1 MRRNVLWPR
10 SGKTIAL
17 GLMVWLFLAPP
28 IWADDTSMFHMGN
41 DLLEEQNYPE
51 ALAAYKSFVEQ
62 NPEHRLVGAV
72 TWTMAN
78 IHMTIN
84 EDYEK
89 AAQLF
94 QSVVA
99 EHADTEWELFAY
111 ERLGRCYE
119 ELEQWEEAAQVYRP
133 AIQKLSTYSGDALSP
148 ARIGQIKRRLLASY
162 QNVEDHQSI
171 IDMYQE
177 MLLENPAAPSAA
189 EDQFQLAQ
197 AYLNS
202 DRPREAAENFLL
214 VVERYSASPYAQRVH
229 GEQADLLAFQLE
241 YDWEPFSAFQS
252 AQQLGQT
259 GQYEE
264 SLSQFDQV
272 IEANPDGP
280 MAHAAAFQ
288 KHLVEYRKT
297 GDAAA
302 LRRELSSGRGK
313 YPYGPGVPVAQLN
326 DILRGICEAQT
337 AAKANPEDGGAYQQ
351 MGLGYY
357 QTQAYQCGID
367 AYKQAIAIDPETPLA
382 YNMLGYCC
390 IGARKYEE
398 AVSAFHQLVEVAPDD
413 PNSYDSLAE
422 GYLEKGDTTLAIQHY
437 QKSLAV
443 DSTFTNPYYMLGT
456 IYQRI
461 GQGDKAMEHLQR
473 YLELDPNGFQ
483 SQNARSQLEQLESPS
498 SEENISQE

>member
-1 MRRNVLWPR
+1 MLITLLVGLCF
-10 SGKTIAL
+10 AL
-17 GLMVWLFLAPP
+17 TAY
-28 IWADDTSMFHMGN
+28 ADDTSLFHRGN
-41 DLLEEQNYPE
+41 DLLEQQKYSE
-51 ALAAYKSFVEQ
+51 ALAAYQSLVEQ
-62 NPEHRLVGAV
+62 NPEHRLVGAAN
-72 TWTMAN
+72 WTMGN
-78 IHMTIN
+78 IHMTIHQ
-84 EDYEK
+84 DYEK
-89 AAQLF
+89 AAGLF
-94 QSVVA
+94 QSVVD

-119 ELEQWEEAAQVYRP
+119 ELERWEEAARVYRP
-133 AIQKLSTYSGDALSP
+133 AIQKLSTYSGDALTP
-148 ARIGQIKRRLLASY
+148 ARIGQIKRRLLTSY
-162 QNVEDHQSI
+162 QNMEDHQSI
-171 IDMYQE
+171 INMYQD
-177 MLLENPAAPSAA
+177 MLAENPASPSAA

-197 AYLNS
+197 AFL
-202 DRPREAAENFLL
+202 DKGDEGEAAEHFAL
-214 VVERYSASPYAQRVH
+214 VVERYPASPYAQRVH
-229 GEQADLLAFQLE
+229 GEQTELLTSQLE

-259 GQYEE
+259 GQHEE

-288 KHLVEYRKT
+288 KHLVEYRKA

-302 LRRELSSGRGK
+302 LRRELSSGREK

-326 DILRGICEAQT
+326 DILRGICEAQA
-337 AAKANPEDGGAYQQ
+337 AAKAHPEDGGAYQQ

-390 IGARKYEE
+390 IGAQKYEE
-398 AVSAFHQLVEVAPDD
+398 AVSAFQQLVEVAPDD

-422 GYLEKGDTTLAIQHY
+422 GYWELGDTTLAIQHY

-456 IYQRI
+456 IYVQI
-461 GQGDKAMEHLQR
+461 GQREKAMDHLQR

-483 SQNARSQLEQLESPS
+483 SQNARSQLEQLESPP
-498 SEENISQE
+498 SEEDTSQE